1 MEKKEVFEH
10 CIRFV
15 SELEHRESELD
26 WAKQMNIDLNSI
38 NLSMLVIKK
47 LKHAID
53 LVEPLESETHQ
64 ATLLYYTA
72 LYANAI
78 GKPRYGISWC
88 YNVINEPITLDKYR
102 DLAKQLLS
110 EIKMKLP
117 EDLYNEEL
125 QNITVDIQAA
135 LRDIRE
141 WLTKI
146 ERLESQPATK
156 QVFNSDL
163 IEKYQGKKARK

>member
-1 MEKKEVFEH
+1 MQTQEVFEQ

-15 SELEHRESELD
+15 SALEHRESELD
-26 WAKQMNIDLNSI
+26 WAKQMNIDIESM
-38 NLSMLVIKK
+38 NLSLLVIKK

-53 LVEPLESETHQ
+53 LVEPLEYETHQ

-72 LYANAI
+72 LYADAI

-102 DLAKQLLS
+102 DLAKQLLN

-117 EDLYNEEL
+117 EDMYTEEL
-125 QNITVDIQAA
+125 SHATVDTQAA
-135 LRDIRE
+135 LQDIRE
-141 WLTKI
+141 WLTKV
-146 ERLESQPATK
+146 ERVESQPPTAHF
-156 QVFNSDL
+156 FNPDL
-163 IEKYQGKKARK
+163 IKKAQDKKAQQ